1 MQKNVK
7 PFGLKD
13 KIGYAAGD
21 VANNFTFTLV
31 SSFLMIFYTNVWGI
45 DPKLVGGLFF
55 LSRIIDAFTDVGM
68 GTIVDKFPG
77 NKDGKFRP
85 FIKWGAIPVA
95 IAGFLLFQSGLKDL
109 PMGTKILIMYA
120 TYILWGSLCYTFIN
134 IPYGSMASAITS
146 DADQRTELST
156 FRTLGATVAGLVIG
170 FVTPYLIYQ
179 KVPGQADILLENRF
193 PLVAGI
199 YGILAIISYFICYSF
214 CTERVDIE
222 RESAGPKE
230 NALKGIGNVINKRS
244 LLSIIVVSICLLLG
258 MLLVGSMNIYVY
270 STYFQDT
277 TGMALAGLCG
287 TVPMLFTAPMAMKLG
302 QNIGKKEA
310 SSIGLIGAGVTYFI
324 LFILKLENMY
334 LFLAG
339 TVIAYIFLGIF
350 NTLTW
355 AMITDVIDDLEIKNG
370 VRDDGKVYAIYSF
383 ARKLGQA
390 FAGGLGGFAVA
401 SVGYVAGA
409 VTQTAEVAQGIY
421 NVATLIPAVAL
432 GLGGLVVFLIYPL
445 DRKTVEKNNNTLAEK
460 RAQLQ

>member
-7 PFGLKD
+7 PFGIKD

-55 LSRIIDAFTDVGM
+55 ISRIIDAFTDVGM

-95 IAGFLLFQSGLKDL
+95 IAGFLLFQSGFKDL
-109 PMGTKILIMYA
+109 PMGTKIVIMYA

-287 TVPMLFTAPMAMKLG
+287 TVPMLFTAPMSMKLG

-310 SSIGLIGAGVTYFI
+310 SSIGLIGAGITYLI
-324 LFILKLENMY
+324 LFLLKLENMY

-409 VTQTAEVAQGIY
+409 ASQTAEVAQGIY
-421 NVATLIPAVAL
+421 NVATLIPAIAL

-445 DRKTVEKNNNTLAEK
+445 NRKTVEKNNKTLAEK
-460 RAQLQ
+460 RAKLQ

>member
-1 MQKNVK
+1 MQKNVR
-7 PFGLKD
+7 PFGIRD

-21 VANNFTFTLV
+21 VANNFTFNLV

-55 LSRIIDAFTDVGM
+55 ISRIIDAFTDVGM

-109 PMGTKILIMYA
+109 PMGTKIIIMYA

-134 IPYGSMASAITS
+134 IPYGSMASAITPE
-146 DADQRTELST
+146 ADQRTELST

-179 KVPGQADILLENRF
+179 KVAGQPDVLLEGRF

-199 YGILAIISYFICYSF
+199 YGILAVVSYFICYSL

-222 RESAGPKE
+222 RESGGEKE
-230 NALKGIGNVINKRS
+230 NVLQGLGNVITKRS
-244 LLSIIVVSICLLLG
+244 LLSIIVISICLLLA

-270 STYFQDT
+270 STYFQNT

-287 TVPMLFTAPMAMKLG
+287 TIPMLFTAPMAMKLG

-310 SSIGLIGAGVTYFI
+310 STIGLIGAAATYFV

-334 LFLAG
+334 MFLAG
-339 TVIAYIFLGIF
+339 TVVAYIFLGIF

-370 VRDDGKVYAIYSF
+370 IRDDGKVYAIYSF

-401 SVGYVAGA
+401 AVGYVAGA
-409 VTQTAEVAQGIY
+409 ATQTHEVAVGIY

-432 GLGGLVVFLIYPL
+432 GLGGLVVLLIYPL
-445 DRKTVEKNNNTLAEK
+445 DKNTVEKNNKYLEDK
-460 RAQLQ
+460 RLEIE

>member
-109 PMGTKILIMYA
+109 PMGTKIVIMYA

-156 FRTLGATVAGLVIG
+156 FRTLGATVAGLIIG

-230 NALKGIGNVINKRS
+230 NALKGIGNVISKRS

-302 QNIGKKEA
+302 QKIGKKEA

>member
-7 PFGLKD
+7 PFGIKD

-109 PMGTKILIMYA
+109 PMGTKIVIMYA

-156 FRTLGATVAGLVIG
+156 FRTLGATVAGLIIG

-409 VTQTAEVAQGIY
+409 VTQTAEVALGIY
-421 NVATLIPAVAL
+421 NVATLIPAIAL

-460 RAQLQ
+460 RSQL

>member
-7 PFGLKD
+7 PFGIKD

-109 PMGTKILIMYA
+109 PMGTKIVIMYA

-310 SSIGLIGAGVTYFI
+310 SSIGLIGAGITYFI

-409 VTQTAEVAQGIY
+409 ATQTAEVALGIY
-421 NVATLIPAVAL
+421 NVATLIPAIAL

-460 RAQLQ
+460 RSQL